1 MRVRISDR
9 FSYTSDRDPFF
20 PGCQISYDQD
30 FKFLY
35 HEEKKRRLIL
45 KSDFF
50 YEKNVFRLYSSQFSE
65 APTPTTHN

>member
-20 PGCQISYDQD
+20 QD
-30 FKFLY
+30 FKFPMTKISNFCTTK
-35 HEEKKRRLIL
+35 KKRRLIL

-65 APTPTTHN
+65 APTPTTHD

>member
-35 HEEKKRRLIL
+35 HEEKTKVDIKIR
-45 KSDFF
+45 FF
-50 YEKNVFRLYSSQFSE
+50 L
-65 APTPTTHN
+65 